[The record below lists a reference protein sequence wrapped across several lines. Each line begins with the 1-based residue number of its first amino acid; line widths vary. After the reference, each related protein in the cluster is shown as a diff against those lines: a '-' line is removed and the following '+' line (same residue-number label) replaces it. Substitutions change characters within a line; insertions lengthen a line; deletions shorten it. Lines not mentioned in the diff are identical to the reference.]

1 MKLRNKCVL
10 LAFCLLLFAFGAAAQ
25 SSQAPRNAKIV
36 KGTVVDDTGAPL
48 PGVTVQVSETTRG
61 VLTDLDGRYEI
72 RVASSERLTFS
83 FIGMRQ
89 KEVPVGDK
97 SYINVEMV
105 VNNTELEEATVVA
118 FGKQK
123 RESVIGA
130 ISTVK
135 TENLVVPSSDLTT
148 ALAGN
153 IAGVI
158 AFSRSGEPGKE
169 NTDFFV
175 RGVAT
180 FEGNTNPLILIDN
193 IELTTTDLSRLQPDD
208 IESFSIMKDATATA
222 LYGSRAANGVILV
235 TTKRG
240 KEGPAKVFARVES
253 SVARPTHVVELADN
267 NTFMRLANEAIL
279 TRNPDSDLMYSQDKI
294 ENTGKPGVNPYIYP
308 NNDWYSMLFKD
319 YSISN
324 RATVNVSGGGK
335 VATYFTSVGFTK
347 DEGILNV
354 DKRNSFNS
362 NIDDRNYTVRSN
374 IDVNVTPTTKL
385 GIRMTGNFDDYTGPI
400 NGGDSMYNLVVHSNP
415 VLFPAYYDDNS
426 QFSYAQH
433 ILFGNYNQGEYNNP
447 YAQMVRGYKDKNRSQ
462 MLIVMELDQDLDFI
476 TKGLRASFMGN
487 ISRLSEYSV
496 TRQYNP
502 FYYGLTTYDSYT
514 GKYGLSALNESSG
527 TEYLGYSE
535 SGKNVVNTTYTESK
549 INYNREFGIHGVSGL
564 LVFTTSESLKAN
576 QGNLVLSLPSRNV
589 GLAGRF
595 TYDLLSRYFL
605 EFNFG
610 YNGSERFA
618 KKHRWGFFPSAGG
631 AWVISNE
638 EFFKPLKKTI
648 SNLKLR
654 YSYGLVG
661 NDNIGSAADRF
672 YYLSNVSFSGA
683 GMQFGEYAN
692 NAYSGVTVTQY
703 ANDNIT
709 WETSYKSNAAVELG
723 LFGKANIIAEYYTEH
738 RTNLLMT
745 RADIP
750 VTMGLT
756 STMKANIGEAY
767 AHGVDIQSDYQQSW
781 GTDLWTAARF
791 NFTYARSEYK
801 IYEEPEYAESYRSH
815 VGYPIRQ
822 AWGYIAKSLFV
833 DDAEA
838 QSSAVQ
844 TFGADY
850 GGGDIRYLDVNNDGQ
865 ITIADRVPIG
875 NPLSPEIIYGFGLSV
890 GYKNF
895 DASVFFQGLANESF
909 FIDAASTSPFQNQT
923 NLLKAYADSHWSEE
937 NQDIYATWPRLSYS
951 RNANNTQTSTWWMRD
966 GSFLRLKQAEF
977 GYTIPRKLTRRMH
990 INNFRVY
997 FNGTNLLTFSKFRM
1011 WDVELAGQGLNYPI
1025 MRVFNLGIN
1034 VTFE

>member
-1 MKLRNKCVL
+1 MKPGIKSLM
-10 LAFCLLLFAFGAAAQ
+10 LAICLLGCVTGVSAQ
-25 SSQAPRNAKIV
+25 STQAPKNAKIV
-36 KGTVVDDTGAPL
+36 KGVVVDDTGAPL

-61 VLTDLDGRYEI
+61 VQTDLDGRYEI
-72 RVASSERLTFS
+72 RVAPSERLTFS
-83 FIGMRQ
+83 FIGMKQ

-97 SYINVEMV
+97 TYINMEMALD
-105 VNNTELEEATVVA
+105 NTELEEATVVA

-193 IELTTTDLSRLQPDD
+193 IELTTTDLARLQPDD

-253 SVARPTHVVELADN
+253 SIATPTHVVELADN
-267 NTFMRLANEAIL
+267 NTFMRLANESIL
-279 TRNPDSDLMYSQDKI
+279 TRDPAADLMYSQDKI
-294 ENTGKPGVNPYIYP
+294 ENTGKPGSNPFIYP

-319 YSISN
+319 YSVSN

-354 DKRNSFNS
+354 DKRNSFNN

-374 IDVNVTPTTKL
+374 IDVNVTSTTKL

-400 NGGDSMYNLVVHSNP
+400 NGGDAMYNLVVHSNP
-415 VLFPAYYDDNS
+415 VLFPAYYDGNE
-426 QFSYAQH
+426 QFSFAQH

-476 TKGLRASFMGN
+476 TKGLKASFMAN

-514 GKYGLSALNESSG
+514 GKYGLSALNEETG
-527 TEYLGYSE
+527 TEYLDYSE
-535 SGKNVVNTTYTESK
+535 SGKTVVNTLYTESK
-549 INYNREFGIHGVSGL
+549 LNYNREFGIHGVSGL

-618 KKHRWGFFPSAGG
+618 AKHRWGFFPSAGA

-638 EFFKPLKKTI
+638 NFFKPLKRTI

-672 YYLSNVSFSGA
+672 YYLSNVNFNGA
-683 GMQFGEYAN
+683 GMSFGEYAN
-692 NAYSGVTVTQY
+692 KAYSGVTVTQY

-709 WETSYKSNAAVELG
+709 WETSYKSNAAIELG

-756 STMKANIGEAY
+756 STMKDNIGEAY

-781 GTDLWTAARF
+781 GRDLWTAARF
-791 NFTYARSEYK
+791 NFTYARSEYMV
-801 IYEEPEYAESYRSH
+801 YEEPEYAESYRSH

-822 AWGYIAKSLFV
+822 AWGYVAKSLFV

-838 QSSAVQ
+838 ASSPVQ
-844 TFGADY
+844 TFGSDY
-850 GGGDIRYLDVNNDGQ
+850 GGGDIRYLDINNDGQ
-865 ITIADRVPIG
+865 VTIADMVPIG

-890 GYKNF
+890 GYKSF

-909 FIDAASTSPFQNQT
+909 FIDAATTSPFQNQT

-966 GSFLRLKQAEF
+966 GSFLRLKQVEF
-977 GYTIPRKLTRRMH
+977 GYTLPKKWTRPMH
-990 INNFRVY
+990 INNFRIY
-997 FNGTNLLTFSKFRM
+997 FNGSNLLTFSKFKL
-1011 WDVELAGQGLNYPI
+1011 WDVELAGEGLNYPI